1 MRSAAP
7 AAGMSQPL
15 RLQPEQVRAAS
26 GRFTATGD
34 DLLTAVTSARRALD
48 RQERPWGRDDPG
60 EAFARE
66 YLPAA
71 EQTMAVVGLLAGAL
85 AGIAPTL
92 TGMVD
97 STVGIDQANASGFHS
112 AGQARQPA
120 EPGAGPNGPSGTSG
134 VSGSS
139 GSGGRP

>member
-1 MRSAAP
+1 MN
-7 AAGMSQPL
+7 QPL

-34 DLLTAVTSARRALD
+34 DLLTALTSARRALD
-48 RQERPWGRDDPG
+48 RQERPWGGDDPG

-97 STVGIDQANASGFHS
+97 STVGIDQVNASGFHS
-112 AGQARQPA
+112 AGQPGQPA
-120 EPGAGPNGPSGTSG
+120 EPGAGHRPSGDSG
-134 VSGSS
+134 ASGSS
-139 GSGGRP
+139 GSGGRR